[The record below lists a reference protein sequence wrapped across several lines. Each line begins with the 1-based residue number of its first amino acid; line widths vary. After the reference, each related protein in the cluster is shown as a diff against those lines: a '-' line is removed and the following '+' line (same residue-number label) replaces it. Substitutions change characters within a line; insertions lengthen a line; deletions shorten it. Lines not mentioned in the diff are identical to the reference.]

1 MVMLQLV
8 AGEDAVIERF
18 TADDDVPHGVILVV
32 GTDKC
37 AETVLVM
44 EKIE

>member
-1 MVMLQLV
+1 MLEFM
-8 AGEDAVIERF
+8 AGEDAVIQRF

-44 EKIE
+44 VKIG